1 MPAALRAI
9 ATILALTIAPAFATT
24 PPSESAPAADDRVMS
39 FAYAIYYTGSSG
51 TDPIAR
57 VRAQADVA
65 GGRVAL
71 IDEFLEDVAGPLL
84 TATVVEDAQT
94 ELPPPQGDSLQ
105 YFTRDLSDAELST
118 LAASSHVLV
127 LTFAHP
133 QRLALPALA
142 RADRVAYDVAQAL
155 DGVLYDVELRRAVGA
170 ARWQSGR
177 LASGAEAL
185 PSVIEHTAIHAYRDG
200 DWIRSVTVGMRKLG
214 LPELAATEVSAGNST
229 QVAWLI
235 NAIGQRMI
243 EGQRPDPEGWFDLD
257 LRTIKHLEVRER
269 ITAEVKSNGTAKGR
283 FQLTATHPQE
293 GDADNLLLALGF
305 DAYDG
310 PDTSARQ
317 NAAVSEVF
325 GRTDTV
331 KYIAHDDELE
341 AASQRAREQLPA
353 LRNVVQRGLKPGEL
367 VQVKLPFAT
376 PDGGSEWMWVEVL
389 RWNGDTIEGVLSNE
403 PFNIP
408 DLHAGQRVQGSM
420 DDVFDYLYQ
429 RADGAIEGNET
440 TEIIL
445 RMQGEESRRG
455 G

>member
-1 MPAALRAI
+1 MPVPLRAI
-9 ATILALTIAPAFATT
+9 ATILALTIAPAFAAT
-24 PPSESAPAADDRVMS
+24 PPSDASTQPTDRTVS
-39 FAYAIYYTGSSG
+39 FAYAIYYTGSSV
-51 TDPIAR
+51 TDPIPR

-65 GGRVAL
+65 GGGVAL
-71 IDEFLEDVAGPLL
+71 IDELPDDVASPLL
-84 TATVVEDAQT
+84 TATVVEDART

-118 LAASSHVLV
+118 LAAASHVLV

-133 QRLALPALA
+133 QRVALPALA

-155 DGVLYDVELRRAVGA
+155 EGVLYDVELRRAVGA
-170 ARWQSGR
+170 ERWQSGR
-177 LASGAEAL
+177 LAGGAEAL

-200 DWIRSVTVGMRKLG
+200 EWIRSVTVGMRKLG

-243 EGQRPDPEGWFDLD
+243 EGQRPDAEAWFDLD
-257 LRTIKHLEVRER
+257 LRAIKHPQVRER
-269 ITAEVKSNGTAKGR
+269 VTEQMKSNGTAQGR
-283 FQLTATHPQE
+283 FKLTAATPQE

-310 PDTSARQ
+310 PDASARQ
-317 NAAVSEVF
+317 DAAVSEVL

-353 LRNVVQRGLKPGEL
+353 LRDIVQRGLKPGEL

-376 PDGGSEWMWVEVL
+376 PDGGNEWMWVEVL

-420 DDVFDYLYQ
+420 NDVFDYLYQ
-429 RADGAIEGNET
+429 RADGEIEGNET